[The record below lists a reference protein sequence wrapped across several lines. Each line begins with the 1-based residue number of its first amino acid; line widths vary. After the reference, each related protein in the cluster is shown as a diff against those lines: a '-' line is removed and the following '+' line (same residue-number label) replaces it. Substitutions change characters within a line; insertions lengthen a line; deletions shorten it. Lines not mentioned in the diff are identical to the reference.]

1 MGETP
6 RKPISIKDVAASAG
20 VSPATVSHV
29 ISGNR
34 PVRAATAERV
44 QQAMSRLGYV
54 PSRAAQT
61 LRSGLNRTIGLLVPD
76 IRNSFFADLARGVED
91 RALLMGYN
99 VVLGNTDFDRERE
112 RRYLDL
118 VRSRSID
125 GLVYAAGAPPAHRFL
140 RSVEQEIPIVLADE
154 EVPSF
159 RSALVLSN
167 HHEGGRIVGTHLSA
181 HGHTRVLAVTGP
193 AGLLSS
199 TRRLTGFRDG
209 FDGSDIE
216 VHVGDFHE
224 QSGYAAVLRYA
235 TGGRFPFS
243 AVFALNDLMA
253 AGAIQALSSL
263 GLHVP
268 DDVSVVGYDDIPLA
282 RQLTPALTTVAQPA
296 YEIGQASASQ
306 LLQGVIEGRPIHPST
321 HVLDVSLII
330 RDSEAPVRQTVV
342 AA

>member
-1 MGETP
+1 
-6 RKPISIKDVAASAG
+6 
-20 VSPATVSHV
+20 
-29 ISGNR
+29 
-34 PVRAATAERV
+34 
-44 QQAMSRLGYV
+44 MSQLGYV

-91 RALLMGYN
+91 RALQMEFN

-125 GLVYAAGAPPAHRFL
+125 GLVYAAGAPPAQHFL
-140 RSVEQEIPIVLADE
+140 KSVEQEVPIVLADE
-154 EVPSF
+154 EVPDFS
-159 RSALVLSN
+159 SALVMSN
-167 HHEGGRIVGTHLSA
+167 HHEGGRIVGTHLSS
-181 HGHTRVLAVTGP
+181 HGHRRVLVVTGP
-193 AGLLSS
+193 AELLSS
-199 TRRLTGFRDG
+199 TRRLTGFSDG
-209 FDGSDIE
+209 FDGTAVE

-224 QSGYAAVLRYA
+224 QSGYAAVLSHA
-235 TGGRFPFS
+235 KGGRFPFS

-263 GLHVP
+263 GLRVP

-282 RQLTPALTTVAQPA
+282 RLLTPALTTVAQPA
-296 YEIGQASASQ
+296 YEIGQSAAGQ

-321 HVLDVSLII
+321 HLLDVSLVL
-330 RDSEAPVRQTVV
+330 RDTEAPVDQW
-342 AA
+342 